1 MAVRGLLPRI
11 FTLTPVL
18 EIASHKTRGGYFLW
32 HLLYIPAQAG
42 IPFPLGSM
50 APCVVPTF
58 LSRTRRKRQSG
69 LPAGCKSTTNMPVF
83 IIFAGSQTIF
93 MRDLSVGKESRI
105 IFQFALPMLIG
116 NVFQQLYTLI
126 NSIIVGN
133 FVGKEALAAVGASFP
148 LIFTLISLVI
158 GIAIG
163 ATIVIAQY
171 FGAKD
176 MKNVTRAIDTLLV
189 FTLIASVIVTIAGI
203 LLSKPIFKL
212 TELPEDVLPMA
223 VDYFNIYMLGLIFA
237 FGFNSISAILRGM
250 GDSKT
255 PLYFLMIATVLN
267 IGLDFLFVLGFHWGV
282 KGVAWST
289 VISQAV
295 ALCFA
300 IMYLNRKHEIFKIT
314 WRKPEFDREILNKSL
329 RIGFPVGFQQAFV
342 ALSMLAMYWLV
353 NRFGTNVTAA
363 FSVAYRIDSFA
374 SMPAMN
380 FAMALSAFVGQN
392 LGASKPERVKHGL
405 FATFYMTSIF
415 SIITSLVC
423 IFFAGPV
430 MRLFTSDAEVIAIG
444 KDYLQTVTG
453 FYIVFSSMF
462 VVGGVMRGAGDT
474 FIPMLLTLISLWI
487 VRIPLGYFM
496 SERMGYHGIW
506 WCIPIAWVVGLSLSF
521 LYYSTGRW
529 KKKAVVSRRSS
540 VVSR

>member
-1 MAVRGLLPRI
+1 M
-11 FTLTPVL
+11 
-18 EIASHKTRGGYFLW
+18 K
-32 HLLYIPAQAG
+32 
-42 IPFPLGSM
+42 
-50 APCVVPTF
+50 
-58 LSRTRRKRQSG
+58 
-69 LPAGCKSTTNMPVF
+69 
-83 IIFAGSQTIF
+83 
-93 MRDLSVGKESRI
+93 DLSVGKESTI
-105 IFQFALPMLIG
+105 IFRFALPMLIG
-116 NVFQQLYTLI
+116 NVFQQIYTLI

-176 MKNVTRAIDTLLV
+176 MKNVMRAIDTLLV

-203 LLSKPIFKL
+203 LLSKPIFRL
-212 TELPEDVLPMA
+212 TDLPEDVFPLA
-223 VDYFNIYMLGLIFA
+223 VTYFNIYMIGLVFA

-255 PLYFLMIATVLN
+255 PLYFLVIATVLN
-267 IGLDFLFVLGFHWGV
+267 IGLDFLFVLGFKWGV
-282 KGVAWST
+282 AGVAWAT

-295 ALCFA
+295 ALLFA
-300 IMYLNRKHEIFKIT
+300 ILYLNKTHDIFKIE
-314 WRKPEFDREILNKSL
+314 WRKPAFDRPILNKSL

-363 FSVAYRIDSFA
+363 FSVAFRIDSFA

-392 LGASKPERVKHGL
+392 LGANKPERVKHGL
-405 FATFYMTSIF
+405 RSTFYMTSAI
-415 SIITSLVC
+415 SVTISLIG
-423 IFFAGPV
+423 IFFAGPL
-430 MRLFTSDAEVIAIG
+430 MRLFTNDPEVIAIG
-444 KDYLQTVTG
+444 KDYLQIVTG

-474 FIPMLLTLISLWI
+474 FIPMIITFFSLWV
-487 VRIPLGYFM
+487 VRIPVGYFM
-496 SERMGYHGIW
+496 SENMGYHGIW
-506 WCIPIAWVVGLSLSF
+506 WCIPIAWVVGLSLSY
-521 LYYSTGRW
+521 LYYLTGRW
-529 KKKAVVSRRSS
+529 KRKAVIRK
-540 VVSR
+540 

>member
-1 MAVRGLLPRI
+1 M
-11 FTLTPVL
+11 
-18 EIASHKTRGGYFLW
+18 K
-32 HLLYIPAQAG
+32 
-42 IPFPLGSM
+42 
-50 APCVVPTF
+50 
-58 LSRTRRKRQSG
+58 
-69 LPAGCKSTTNMPVF
+69 
-83 IIFAGSQTIF
+83 
-93 MRDLSVGKESRI
+93 DLSVGKESTI
-105 IFQFALPMLIG
+105 IFRFALPMLIG
-116 NVFQQLYTLI
+116 NVFQQIYTLI

-148 LIFTLISLVI
+148 LIFSLISLVI

-176 MKNVTRAIDTLLV
+176 MKNVIRAIDTLMV
-189 FTLIASVIVTIAGI
+189 FTLIASVLVTIAGI
-203 LLSKPIFKL
+203 LLSKPIFRL
-212 TELPEDVLPMA
+212 TDLPEDVFPLA
-223 VDYFNIYMLGLIFA
+223 VTYFNIYMVGLVFA

-255 PLYFLMIATVLN
+255 PLYFLVISTVLN
-267 IGLDFLFVLGFHWGV
+267 IGLDFLFVLGFKWGV
-282 KGVAWST
+282 AGVAWAT

-295 ALCFA
+295 ALLFA
-300 IMYLNRKHEIFKIT
+300 ILYLNKTHEIFRVT
-314 WRKPEFDREILNKSL
+314 WRKPEFDRAILNKSL

-363 FSVAYRIDSFA
+363 FSVAFRIDSFA

-392 LGASKPERVKHGL
+392 LGANKPERVKHGL
-405 FATFYMTSIF
+405 LSTFYMTSVI
-415 SIITSLVC
+415 SVTISLIG

-430 MRLFTSDAEVIAIG
+430 MRLFTNDPEVIAIG
-444 KDYLQTVTG
+444 KDYLQIVTG

-474 FIPMLLTLISLWI
+474 FIPMIITFFALWV
-487 VRIPLGYFM
+487 VRIPVGYFM
-496 SERMGYHGIW
+496 SERLGYHGIW
-506 WCIPIAWVVGLSLSF
+506 WCIPIAWVVGLSLSY
-521 LYYSTGRW
+521 LYYLTGRW
-529 KKKAVVSRRSS
+529 KKKVVVRR
-540 VVSR
+540 

>member
-1 MAVRGLLPRI
+1 
-11 FTLTPVL
+11 
-18 EIASHKTRGGYFLW
+18 
-32 HLLYIPAQAG
+32 
-42 IPFPLGSM
+42 
-50 APCVVPTF
+50 
-58 LSRTRRKRQSG
+58 
-69 LPAGCKSTTNMPVF
+69 
-83 IIFAGSQTIF
+83 
-93 MRDLSVGKESRI
+93 MRDLSIGKESTI

-176 MKNVTRAIDTLLV
+176 MKNVIRAIDTLMV
-189 FTLIASVIVTIAGI
+189 FTFFASIIVTIAGI
-203 LLSKPIFKL
+203 MLSRPIFKL
-212 TELPEDVLPMA
+212 IELPADILPLA
-223 VDYFNIYMLGLIFA
+223 VSYFNIYMLGLVFA

-255 PLYFLMIATVLN
+255 PLYFLIISTILN
-267 IGLDFLFVLGFHWGV
+267 IGLDFLFVLGFKWGV
-282 KGVAWST
+282 KGVAWAT
-289 VISQAV
+289 VISQGV
-295 ALCFA
+295 ALIFA
-300 IMYLNRKHEIFKIT
+300 IIYLNRRHEIIKLT
-314 WRKPEFDREILNKSL
+314 WRKPQFDRGILDKSL

-363 FSVAYRIDSFA
+363 FSVAFRIDSFA

-392 LGASKPERVKHGL
+392 LGANKPERVRRGL
-405 FATFYMTSIF
+405 ISTFYMTSVI
-415 SIITSLVC
+415 SIVISLIGV
-423 IFFAGPV
+423 FFAGPV
-430 MRLFTSDAEVIAIG
+430 MRLFTNDLEVVAIG
-444 KDYLQTVTG
+444 KDYLQIVSG
-453 FYIVFSSMF
+453 FYVVFSSMF

-474 FIPMLLTLISLWI
+474 FIPMLLTFFALWV
-487 VRIPLGYFM
+487 VRIPVGYFM
-496 SERMGYHGIW
+496 SEKMGYHGIW
-506 WCIPIAWVVGLSLSF
+506 WAIPIAWVVGLSLSF

-529 KKKAVVSRRSS
+529 KRKAVVRA
-540 VVSR
+540 

>member
-1 MAVRGLLPRI
+1 M
-11 FTLTPVL
+11 
-18 EIASHKTRGGYFLW
+18 K
-32 HLLYIPAQAG
+32 
-42 IPFPLGSM
+42 
-50 APCVVPTF
+50 
-58 LSRTRRKRQSG
+58 
-69 LPAGCKSTTNMPVF
+69 
-83 IIFAGSQTIF
+83 
-93 MRDLSVGKESRI
+93 DLSVGKESTI
-105 IFQFALPMLIG
+105 IFRFALPMLIG
-116 NVFQQLYTLI
+116 NVFQQIYTLI

-176 MKNVTRAIDTLLV
+176 MKNVTRAIDTLLIV
-189 FTLIASVIVTIAGI
+189 TLIASVIVTIVGI
-203 LLSKPIFKL
+203 LLSKPIFML
-212 TELPEDVLPMA
+212 TDLPDEVLPLA
-223 VDYFNIYMLGLIFA
+223 VTYFNIYMLGLVFA

-255 PLYFLMIATVLN
+255 PLYFLVISTVLN
-267 IGLDFLFVLGFHWGV
+267 IGLDFLFVLGFKWGV
-282 KGVAWST
+282 AGAAWAT

-295 ALCFA
+295 ALLFA
-300 IMYLNRKHEIFKIT
+300 IIYLNKTHDIFKVE
-314 WRKPEFDREILNKSL
+314 WRKPEFDRAILNKSL

-363 FSVAYRIDSFA
+363 FSVAFRIDSFA

-392 LGASKPERVKHGL
+392 LGANKPERVKHGL
-405 FATFYMTSIF
+405 WSTFYMTSIISV
-415 SIITSLVC
+415 SISLVG
-423 IFFAGPV
+423 IFFAGPL
-430 MRLFTSDAEVIAIG
+430 MRLFTNDPEVIAIG
-444 KDYLQTVTG
+444 KDYLQIVTG

-474 FIPMLLTLISLWI
+474 FIPMLITFFALWI
-487 VRIPLGYFM
+487 VRIPVGYFM

-506 WCIPIAWVVGLSLSF
+506 WCIPIAWVVGLSLSY
-521 LYYSTGRW
+521 LYYLTGRW
-529 KKKAVVSRRSS
+529 KKKVVVRK
-540 VVSR
+540 

>member
-1 MAVRGLLPRI
+1 
-11 FTLTPVL
+11 
-18 EIASHKTRGGYFLW
+18 
-32 HLLYIPAQAG
+32 
-42 IPFPLGSM
+42 
-50 APCVVPTF
+50 
-58 LSRTRRKRQSG
+58 
-69 LPAGCKSTTNMPVF
+69 
-83 IIFAGSQTIF
+83 
-93 MRDLSVGKESRI
+93 MRDLTVGKESRI

-176 MKNVTRAIDTLLV
+176 MKNVTKAIDTLMV
-189 FTLIASVIVTIAGI
+189 FTLIASVIVTLAGI
-203 LLSKPIFKL
+203 LLSRPIFKL
-212 TELPEDVLPMA
+212 TGLPDDILPLA
-223 VDYFNIYMLGLIFA
+223 VDYFNIYMLGLVFA
-237 FGFNSISAILRGM
+237 FGFNSLSAVLRGM

-255 PLYFLMIATVLN
+255 PLYFLVISTVLN
-267 IGLDFLFVLGFHWGV
+267 IGLDLIFVLVFKWGV
-282 KGVAWST
+282 KGVAWAT

-295 ALCFA
+295 ALLFA
-300 IMYLNRKHEIFKIT
+300 IVYLNRRHEIIRLT
-314 WRKPEFDREILNKSL
+314 WRKPEFDRAILNKSM

-363 FSVAYRIDSFA
+363 FSVAFRIDSFA

-392 LGASKPERVKHGL
+392 LGAQKPERVKSGL
-405 FATFYMTSIF
+405 LSTFYMTAVISIA
-415 SIITSLVC
+415 ISLVG

-444 KDYLQTVTG
+444 KDYLQIVTG
-453 FYIVFSSMF
+453 FYVVFSTMF

-474 FIPMLLTLISLWI
+474 FVPMLLTFFALWI
-487 VRIPLGYFM
+487 VRIPVGYIM
-496 SERMGYHGIW
+496 SESIGYQGIW
-506 WCIPIAWVVGLSLSF
+506 WCIPIAWVVGLGLSY
-521 LYYSTGRW
+521 LYYLTGRW
-529 KKKAVVSRRSS
+529 KKKAIVNPMNYK
-540 VVSR
+540 